1 MKSYIS
7 PQFRDAYLKLPE
19 RVRQRARQAYRL
31 FLRNPSHPSLNFKK
45 VDAKDN
51 IYSVRMTMNYRALG
65 QLDGSEI
72 VWFWIGPHA
81 EYDKRV

>member
-7 PQFRDAYLKLPE
+7 PQFRDAYLKLPA
-19 RVRQRARQAYRL
+19 RVRQRARQAHRL

-51 IYSVRMTMNYRALG
+51 IYSVRVTMNYRALG
-65 QLDGSEI
+65 QLDGGEI